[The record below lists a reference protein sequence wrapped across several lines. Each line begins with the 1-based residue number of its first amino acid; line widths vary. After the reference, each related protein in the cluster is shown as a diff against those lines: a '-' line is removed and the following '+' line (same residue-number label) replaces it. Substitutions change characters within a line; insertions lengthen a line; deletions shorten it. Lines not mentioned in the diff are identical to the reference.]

1 MRPIFI
7 GASRRLARLFY
18 GQVMPFP
25 SGLRALN
32 HPEFRRFFLAQ
43 LVAMVSGWMHTV
55 AQSWLVLQLTDSPLR
70 LGLIGTLQFGPILL
84 FSVITG
90 AFADRLPRRRVLVTT
105 QLVLAALAIALA
117 ALVAAG
123 RIRYWHVGV
132 VAVLAGVTQAFDAPA
147 RQSFLADL
155 VGKLDLVNAVAL
167 NSAAFNAARIVG
179 PALGGLLIARVG
191 VVPSFLI
198 NAIGLFVVA
207 LALLRLPDRA
217 RAATRRETTVAQEI
231 AEGLRYAVRTPVIR
245 LVLGLLFCVSITVF
259 NFSVYVPLLA
269 RNVLGLGA
277 EGFGFLMAALGAG
290 AVSGALTVGFRRAPE
305 LPVPAMT
312 GAAAIALTGLLA
324 LSSVRHVWA
333 AVLLLFVT
341 GFSGLVLVASC
352 NTRLQLAA
360 PDELRGRM
368 MSLYTLV
375 WGGVF
380 PIGAFC
386 VGAISEAWGV
396 STAFFVQGSAG
407 LGGLAALALWWRGRH
422 RARAA
427 GQRD

>member
-1 MRPIFI
+1 M
-7 GASRRLARLFY
+7 A
-18 GQVMPFP
+18 FP

-84 FSVITG
+84 FSIVTG
-90 AFADRLPRRRVLVTT
+90 AYADRLPKRRLLVTT
-105 QLVLAALAIALA
+105 QLVLAALAVALA
-117 ALVAAG
+117 ALVASG

-132 VAVLAGVTQAFDAPA
+132 VAVLAGLTQAFDAPA
-147 RQSFLADL
+147 RQSFLAEL
-155 VGKLDLVNAVAL
+155 VGRVDLVNAVAL
-167 NSAAFNAARIVG
+167 NSASFNAARIVG
-179 PALGGLLIARVG
+179 PAVGGLLIARVG

-198 NAIGLFVVA
+198 NAVGLLVVA
-207 LALLRLPDRA
+207 LALLRLPA
-217 RAATRRETTVAQEI
+217 RPQATARRNTTMVEEI
-231 AEGLRYAVRTPVIR
+231 AEGLRYAMRTPVIR
-245 LVLGLLFCVSITVF
+245 MVLGLLFCVSITVF
-259 NFSVYVPLLA
+259 NFTVYVPLLA
-269 RNVLGLGA
+269 RHVLGLGA
-277 EGFGFLMAALGAG
+277 EGFGFLMAALGVG

-305 LPVPAMT
+305 PPLSLMM
-312 GAAAIALTGLLA
+312 GAAAVALGGLLM
-324 LSSVRHVWA
+324 LSAARHVWL
-333 AVLLLFVT
+333 AVPLLFTT

-407 LGGLAALALWWRGRH
+407 LSGLLALTLWWRR
-422 RARAA
+422 RR
-427 GQRD
+427 R

>member
-305 LPVPAMT
+305 LPVPLMT
-312 GAAAIALTGLLA
+312 GAAAIALSGLLA

-333 AVLLLFVT
+333 AVPLLFVT

-396 STAFFVQGSAG
+396 STAFFVQGTAG
-407 LGGLAALALWWRGRH
+407 LTGLAALSLWWRR
-422 RARAA
+422 RR
-427 GQRD
+427 